1 MLRRVFT
8 LAALSGVG
16 LFIALFATGRLD
28 LVTDLVWRPGPSD
41 PPVIEEIVLTPPP
54 GASVPE
60 TTSETTSATA
70 PIEAADGVSTTAPG
84 SDASAAEAETA
95 TAAPEAED
103 AAPENTVAAVDP
115 ATEGAPTD
123 TQTAQTRGATGGGE
137 AVEEIAAADAAEQ
150 QIAETVIEAEAE
162 PAPDE
167 ETTGLAPADKASAAD
182 ALGET
187 GSELESPVA
196 ALAPSETAPTPAP
209 GVGPSA
215 PAGPPQ
221 SGAPVEPDLTSAT
234 EGTGIDSAIADT
246 SAAGP
251 PPRFDIVRVAPD
263 GMAVIAGQ
271 AAPRT
276 RVELLVDGETM
287 TAAETDESGNFA
299 IIADLGSIEAPR
311 ALQLRVPAFDEIE
324 GGTTSAIRVATIAP
338 PTGTDATQNLITPE
352 VVASAES
359 DDEAPEGAPRPDA
372 PNAQAA
378 ALSAPVV
385 LLPSVAADTEAEAPP
400 EGPKA
405 VRAGTDAVSLVAPS
419 APTVPRLLLDTVSY
433 TENGK
438 GIVIGRAPPGARVRA
453 WVNNRPAAETRA
465 GDGGG
470 WQIEIPPSLLR
481 AAEVLRFE
489 HIEDDGTVAYR
500 LETGFDYEPG
510 GATFDVEERTITVER
525 GDSLWR
531 LAENIYGV
539 GWRYSVIFAA
549 NDNLIRDP
557 DLIYPSQEFVVPEL
571 VEGVAPDG
579 TRAPEEAPLR

>member
-28 LVTDLVWRPGPSD
+28 LVTDFVWRPGPSD

-60 TTSETTSATA
+60 TTSETVSATA

-103 AAPENTVAAVDP
+103 AAPEETVAAVDP

-123 TQTAQTRGATGGGE
+123 TQTAQTRGAAGGGK
-137 AVEEIAAADAAEQ
+137 AVEEIAAADSAAQ
-150 QIAETVIEAEAE
+150 QTAETVIEAEAEAEAEAE

-276 RVELLVDGETM
+276 RV
-287 TAAETDESGNFA
+287 
-299 IIADLGSIEAPR
+299 
-311 ALQLRVPAFDEIE
+311 
-324 GGTTSAIRVATIAP
+324 
-338 PTGTDATQNLITPE
+338 
-352 VVASAES
+352 
-359 DDEAPEGAPRPDA
+359 
-372 PNAQAA
+372 
-378 ALSAPVV
+378 
-385 LLPSVAADTEAEAPP
+385 
-400 EGPKA
+400 
-405 VRAGTDAVSLVAPS
+405 
-419 APTVPRLLLDTVSY
+419 
-433 TENGK
+433 
-438 GIVIGRAPPGARVRA
+438 
-453 WVNNRPAAETRA
+453 
-465 GDGGG
+465 
-470 WQIEIPPSLLR
+470 
-481 AAEVLRFE
+481 
-489 HIEDDGTVAYR
+489 
-500 LETGFDYEPG
+500 
-510 GATFDVEERTITVER
+510 
-525 GDSLWR
+525 
-531 LAENIYGV
+531 
-539 GWRYSVIFAA
+539 
-549 NDNLIRDP
+549 
-557 DLIYPSQEFVVPEL
+557 
-571 VEGVAPDG
+571 
-579 TRAPEEAPLR
+579 